1 MPAGPTT
8 HDEEPAGGIARVCV
22 FCGSSSGRSPAFV
35 AAAAEL
41 GRTLAERG
49 IGVVYGGGSAGLMG
63 ALATAALEAG
73 GDVIGVLPAGL
84 LPDGVTASPLRD
96 HHRGSFRLEEALDM
110 HGRKARFHELADGY
124 IVLPGGMGTLEEMAE
139 VATWAQIGLHDRPI
153 GFLDVER
160 FYDELFAFFDRTVRE
175 GFVRQVSRDQ
185 LYVAP
190 TVDELLALLAGHVP
204 RVEPK
209 WIGT

>member
-1 MPAGPTT
+1 MPAGPTP
-8 HDEEPAGGIARVCV
+8 DVAEPGRRLGRVCV
-22 FCGSSSGRSPAFV
+22 FCGSSPGRSPAY
-35 AAAAEL
+35 AAAATEL

-49 IGVVYGGGSAGLMG
+49 IGLVYGGGSAGLMG
-63 ALATAALEAG
+63 ALATAALDAG

-84 LPDGVTASPLRD
+84 FPDGVTASPLRD
-96 HHRGSFRLEEALDM
+96 HHRGSFTLEEAVDM
-110 HGRKARFHELADGY
+110 HGRKARFHALADGY

-153 GFLDVER
+153 GFLDVEG
-160 FYDELFAFFDRTVRE
+160 FYDELFAYFDRTVAE
-175 GFVRQVSRDQ
+175 GFVRQTSRDQ
-185 LYVAP
+185 LYVAD
-190 TVDELLALLAGHVP
+190 TVDELLRLLGEHVP

>member
-1 MPAGPTT
+1 VPAGPTT
-8 HDEEPAGGIARVCV
+8 DADEPGRRLGRVCV
-22 FCGSSSGRSPAFV
+22 FCGSSPGRSPAYA

-49 IGVVYGGGSAGLMG
+49 IGLVYGGGSAGLMG
-63 ALATAALEAG
+63 ALATAALEAA

-84 LPDGVTASPLRD
+84 FPDGVTATPLRD
-96 HHRGSFRLEEALDM
+96 HHRGSFTLEEAVDM

-124 IVLPGGMGTLEEMAE
+124 VVLPGGMGTLEEMAE

-153 GFLDVER
+153 GFLDVEG

-175 GFVRQVSRDQ
+175 GFVRQLSRDQ

-190 TVDELLALLAGHVP
+190 TVDELLALLDGHVP